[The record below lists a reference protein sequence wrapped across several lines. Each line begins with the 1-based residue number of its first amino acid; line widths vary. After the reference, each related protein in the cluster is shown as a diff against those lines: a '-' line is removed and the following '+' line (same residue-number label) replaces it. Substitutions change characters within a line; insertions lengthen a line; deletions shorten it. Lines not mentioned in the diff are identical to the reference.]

1 MYSIN
6 QFQNT
11 EVNRKYLCRIIF
23 ISVNKHFL
31 ATIARGQ
38 KKRYCSISKPHTVNA
53 FLRGWGS
60 IVEREGY
67 RRKRFCILKLSAFTL
82 ERDVVFQNS

>member
-53 FLRGWGS
+53 FLRVGVVSWNGRG
-60 IVEREGY
+60 IVG
-67 RRKRFCILKLSAFTL
+67 
-82 ERDVVFQNS
+82 RDFVF